1 MVYWSVI
8 IPAFTCYTCYTC
20 TLYPCT
26 ACRSLTGL
34 FCVCRVYSRNQAYSD
49 RDKQT
54 GSAVQWEKD
63 QLQASPRNVCGSLFL
78 CVCQGSSCLSRI
90 KSNSVIKVTS
100 KIIYLHMYYVHV
112 FLHNGKNNGENQRIL
127 WIEEI
132 IMFLIKQFES
142 LL

>member
-1 MVYWSVI
+1 MVVYWSVI

-20 TLYPCT
+20 TLYPGT

-34 FCVCRVYSRNQAYSD
+34 FCVCRVYSRNQAFSD

-63 QLQASPRNVCGSLFL
+63 QLQASPRDVCGSLLL

-90 KSNSVIKVTS
+90 KSNSWLKSLQKLYIYTCTMYMYFYIMV
-100 KIIYLHMYYVHV
+100 KIMVKIREFYEL
-112 FLHNGKNNGENQRIL
+112 K
-127 WIEEI
+127 
-132 IMFLIKQFES
+132 K
-142 LL
+142 